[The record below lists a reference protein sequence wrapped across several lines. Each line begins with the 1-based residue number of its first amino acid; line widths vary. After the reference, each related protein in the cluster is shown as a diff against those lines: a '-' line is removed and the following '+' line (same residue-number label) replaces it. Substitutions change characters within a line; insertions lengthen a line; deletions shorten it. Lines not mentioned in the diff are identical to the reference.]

1 MGKPIEQSAQATHR
15 GAVLP
20 LAMVF
25 ALMLAIIATTVM
37 QAAIMQWYMAG
48 NNQFFEEAFLTAQ
61 GIATELSLEPV
72 NFPLAGD
79 VGYTNC
85 PLLGEAPGCDLRQ
98 LVTPLSAVVPAGIE
112 LDYRVIRQD
121 PLLSK
126 DFPIRESQDTVSSSD
141 SFDAAIFEIDV
152 LVDGS
157 ENRLGSAHLVHGI
170 AVRVAAFR

>member
-1 MGKPIEQSAQATHR
+1 MGTLLEQRTQAAHC

-25 ALMLAIIATTVM
+25 TLMLAIIATTVM
-37 QAAIMQWYMAG
+37 QSAIMQWYMAG

-61 GIATELSLEPV
+61 GVATQLSLEPA
-72 NFPLAGD
+72 NFPLAGG

-85 PLLGEAPGCDLRQ
+85 PLLGEATGCDLRQ
-98 LVTPLSAVVPAGIE
+98 LITPVFAVVPAGVE

-126 DFPIRESQDTVSSSD
+126 GFPIRESEDTVSSSD

-152 LVDGS
+152 LVNGG
-157 ENRLGSAHLVHGI
+157 ENRLGSAHVVQGI
-170 AVRVAAFR
+170 AVRVAAFP